1 MILVSVANILHH
13 HAFSRPF
20 HAKIFVPR
28 CQRRYF
34 NQTFYQSHYPNG
46 IIACGLCF
54 IWQPSFVENYSACCR
69 HSVHVFF
76 FNSYHALKLNHRDQT
91 EVSSEGLFKNPYTFT
106 YFRHNL
112 EPRAFWYRSCAR
124 EGPGK
129 ICSRDS
135 TNSGYFSNLALLRLR

>member
-1 MILVSVANILHH
+1 MQKSLFLGVREGILIKLFIKATIPMVSLHVVYALFGSLALLKIIPLVAGIL
-13 HAFSRPF
+13 S
-20 HAKIFVPR
+20 
-28 CQRRYF
+28 
-34 NQTFYQSHYPNG
+34 TF
-46 IIACGLCF
+46 F
-54 IWQPSFVENYSACCR
+54 
-69 HSVHVFF
+69 FF

-112 EPRAFWYRSCAR
+112 EPKAFWYRSCAR